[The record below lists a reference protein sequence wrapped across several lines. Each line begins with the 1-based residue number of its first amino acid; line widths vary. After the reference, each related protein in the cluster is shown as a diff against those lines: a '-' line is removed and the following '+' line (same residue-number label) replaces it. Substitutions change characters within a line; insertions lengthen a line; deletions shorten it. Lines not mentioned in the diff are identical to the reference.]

1 MFVDE
6 AGHGWE
12 PEVIGAFSAL
22 LSDPASGV
30 AGQLILAGDP
40 QQLGPIVRGD
50 AVDDEHGGLS
60 ISLLER
66 LIKTH
71 PAYARNLDEHLD
83 SAGYN
88 PRVLTMLLNCY
99 RCHPDIL
106 KLPNELFYHGAL
118 VAAADRLVTHNL
130 ETWPGLPKP
139 KFPLVFHGVEGEN
152 TRESNSPSWFNV
164 EEIEVVWEYVRDL
177 VDNFRVAPADIAV
190 ITPYHKQ
197 VTKIQQLLRQNQ
209 HRGAYQAVAVGSCE
223 QMQGQERR
231 VIIIST
237 VRSSTEFLEQDRHF
251 NLGFV
256 SNPKRF
262 NVAVTRAKALLIVV
276 GNPHVLNSDRHWRRL
291 LHFCIE
297 RSGYTGCAPPE
308 GDDGPG
314 DDGPGADAPTEDP
327 SEGDAPAP
335 EAADDLNMAS
345 LEVAFDELDID
356 FGDDE
361 EETEPAEETQQEG
374 NLEVGWVHLEM

>member
-1 MFVDE
+1 ML
-6 AGHGWE
+6 
-12 PEVIGAFSAL
+12 GAFSAL
-22 LSDPASGV
+22 LSLSPNRAGH

-71 PAYARNLDEHLD
+71 PAYTRNLDEHFD

-118 VAAADRLVTHNL
+118 VAAADRLVTHNMG
-130 ETWPGLPKP
+130 TWPGLPTRN
-139 KFPLVFHGVEGEN
+139 FPLVFHGVEGEN
-152 TRESNSPSWFNV
+152 KRESNSPSWFNV
-164 EEIEVVWEYVRDL
+164 EEIEIVWKYVRDL

-197 VTKIQQLLRQNQ
+197 VTKIKQLLRQNQ
-209 HRGAYQAVAVGSCE
+209 HHGAYQDVAVGSCE

-237 VRSSTEFLEQDRHF
+237 VRSSTEYLEQDRLF

-256 SNPKRF
+256 TNPKRF

-297 RSGYTGCAPPE
+297 RGGYTGCTPPE
-308 GDDGPG
+308 A
-314 DDGPGADAPTEDP
+314 DDGPGAGAGDAGEDGPADDAPGGNVPPPADGG
-327 SEGDAPAP
+327 GDINL
-335 EAADDLNMAS
+335 DN
-345 LEVAFDELDID
+345 LEHAFDELDID
-356 FGDDE
+356 FGDDDDE
-361 EETEPAEETQQEG
+361 EGDQPAGEAHQEEGQ
-374 NLEVGWVHLEM
+374 EVGWVHLEM